1 MPSKKK
7 LFGVPNDLIDSY
19 FATDKYCVRWYMA
32 DWLWNA
38 ARVLKCPDVTL
49 DIINQTHIPTEFNF
63 HPFTYEL
70 AFLKQ
75 IVERNLIQNGF
86 DKDFI
91 IEAKIKVSIRPDS
104 KKMTCSS
111 WLIDRDNFKYE
122 TNPVVRESYEDDFDP
137 FDVNMT
143 NN

>member
-1 MPSKKK
+1 MPSKRK

-19 FATDKYCVRWYMA
+19 FATDKYCVQWYMS

-38 ARVLKCPDVTL
+38 ARVLKCQEVIL
-49 DIINQTHIPTEFNF
+49 DIINQTHIPDEFNF

-86 DKDFI
+86 DRDFI
-91 IEAKIKVSIRPDS
+91 IEAKIKVSVRLDS
-104 KKMTCSS
+104 KRMTCSS

-122 TNPVVRESYEDDFDP
+122 TKPVIKESYESDFDP
-137 FDVNMT
+137 FDINLT
-143 NN
+143 KN

>member
-19 FATDKYCVRWYMA
+19 FATDKYCVRWYMS
-32 DWLWNA
+32 DWLCNA
-38 ARVLKCPDVTL
+38 ARVLRCQEVTL
-49 DIINQTHIPTEFNF
+49 DIINQTHIPAELNF

-75 IVERNLIQNGF
+75 IVERNLIKNGF

-91 IEAKIKVSIRPDS
+91 IEAKIKININQDS
-104 KKMTCSS
+104 KKMTCIG
-111 WLIDRDNFKYE
+111 WLIDQDNYRYE
-122 TNPVVRESYEDDFDP
+122 TKPLIKESYEDDFDP
-137 FDVNMT
+137 FDINLIK
-143 NN
+143 N